1 MVQDGSHVGGLDGEV
16 VVGKVIGHEGEG
28 AVVQHGLGVI
38 GGMGGSLYAQV
49 AKHGIRFPSAE
60 ELYYTG
66 VDACAEESSGS
77 SGTERAGGYFVVV
90 NTGEVL

>member
-28 AVVQHGLGVI
+28 AMVQHGLGVI
-38 GGMGGSLYAQV
+38 GGMSSRLDAQV

-60 ELYYTG
+60 KLYHTG
-66 VDACAEESSGS
+66 VNACAEESSGS
-77 SGTERAGGYFVVV
+77 PGT
-90 NTGEVL
+90 